1 MFTDG
6 EPIDSVI
13 NYDDAYK
20 NEWGAI
26 RRIFVKDAYDFG
38 EIKEEAVLDLFQLW
52 KDDPEY
58 FILKGNKT
66 YFVPRI
72 TTDDHDLYEIPVDG
86 EIRYKTVF
94 KFIKASKRGNDV
106 YQYLVKEKLRP
117 LNQLPDVLFFR
128 DKWGVKSTSLL
139 FITLTYDGKLSN
151 EENAW
156 DKIGKQYHLFINN
169 LKKQYGRIEFFRT
182 WESTK
187 SFYPHV
193 HCLIAFR
200 DNTFQVFKKIDN
212 KGKTKYRISDAEKK
226 KISGYW
232 HSHVDIQG
240 CSNTEDAI
248 KELTKYVSKDLCSK
262 KGNITNSMIWLFNKQ
277 AYAISKRFVKVVSN
291 SFADFKIDDVK
302 PTDLIK
308 SEMCNWNQDVE
319 KWEFVG
325 ILRGCFL
332 GFGKDVWVVDC
343 EDPPPKIKK
352 LIDFEA
358 DRWACVYGGR

>member
-1 MFTDG
+1 M
-6 EPIDSVI
+6 
-13 NYDDAYK
+13 
-20 NEWGAI
+20 
-26 RRIFVKDAYDFG
+26 
-38 EIKEEAVLDLFQLW
+38 
-52 KDDPEY
+52 
-58 FILKGNKT
+58 
-66 YFVPRI
+66 
-72 TTDDHDLYEIPVDG
+72 
-86 EIRYKTVF
+86 
-94 KFIKASKRGNDV
+94 
-106 YQYLVKEKLRP
+106 
-117 LNQLPDVLFFR
+117 NQLPDILFFR

-200 DNTFQVFKKIDN
+200 DNTFQVFKKIN
-212 KGKTKYRISDAEKK
+212 KNGKTKYRISDAEKE